1 MADFQ
6 KENDDWKNVLRS
18 EIITALTGSSQEKSR
33 RIVKSDIII
42 YVLRRPLFINITA
55 ILL

>member
-18 EIITALTGSSQEKSR
+18 EIITALTGSFQEKSR
-33 RIVKSDIII
+33 RIVKSDIIL
-42 YVLRRPLFINITA
+42 YVLHRPLFINITA